1 MSRNGAPQ
9 RCPAPAPA
17 SAFQRAREPAP
28 DPTAAQAYL
37 RQADERLRA
46 FVEHHPFVAL
56 GAALGAGFL
65 AGRALN
71 RWWR

>member
-1 MSRNGAPQ
+1 MLGRV
-9 RCPAPAPA
+9 
-17 SAFQRAREPAP
+17 RELAP
-28 DPTAAQAYL
+28 DPAVAQAYL
-37 RQADERLRA
+37 RRSDERLRA
-46 FVEHHPFVAL
+46 FVDDHPFVAL